1 MNRTPLR
8 LFVLALTAA
17 LAALVFPSTAQAAP
31 YCGITWGSLAKQAGN
46 HAPALA
52 GTELTS
58 ARVGQQTCYDRL
70 VLDVTGATSVGSYY
84 VRYVDHVRRDG
95 SGAVVP
101 LAGGAF
107 LQITVGVNNY
117 VAGPANSGTL
127 ANVSGFRTFRQVAG
141 AGFYEGYTSE
151 GLGVRARLPFRAFT
165 LAGPGNTV
173 RLVIDVAHAW

>member
-17 LAALVFPSTAQAAP
+17 LAALVFPATAQAAP

-46 HAPALA
+46 HQPAL
-52 GTELTS
+52 GGSELT
-58 ARVGQQTCYDRL
+58 AVRPGQHACYDRL
-70 VLDVTGATSVGSYY
+70 VLDVTGSTRLGSFD
-84 VRYVDHVRRDG
+84 VRYVDRVRHDG
-95 SGAVVP
+95 SGAIVP
-101 LAGGAF
+101 LSGGAF
-107 LQITVGVNNY
+107 LQITMGVNNY
-117 VAGPANSGTL
+117 VSGPPNSGNV
-127 ANVSGFRTFRQVAG
+127 ANVTGYRTFRQVAG
-141 AGFYEGYTSE
+141 AGFFEGYTTE

>member
-8 LFVLALTAA
+8 LFVLALAAA
-17 LAALVFPSTAQAAP
+17 LAAVLSPATAQAAP

-46 HAPALA
+46 HAPSFN
-52 GTELTS
+52 GTEL
-58 ARVGQQTCYDRL
+58 AGVRVGQQACYDRL
-70 VLDVTGATSVGSYY
+70 VLDITGGTRVASFD
-84 VRYVDHVRRDG
+84 VRYVDRVRQDG

-107 LQITVGVNNY
+107 LQISVGVNNV

-127 ANVSGFRTFRQVAG
+127 ANVTGFRTFRQVAG
-141 AGFYEGYTSE
+141 AGAFEGYTNE